1 MLINVSKEYIYNF
14 ILEEIKAWED
24 VCNGVPNLHAFEF
37 DSLEPGIEEKLT
49 ELGFYENRIAWT
61 AGIRI
66 KKLYA
71 YLEDIES
78 RGVS

>member
-1 MLINVSKEYIYNF
+1 MLINVSQDYIRDF
-14 ILEEIKAWED
+14 ILDEIKAWEE
-24 VCNGVPNLHAFEF
+24 VCGGTPNLFAFEF
-37 DSLEPGIEEKLT
+37 NPLDPKIEDKLE
-49 ELGFYENRIAWT
+49 ELGFYEDRIAWT

-66 KKLYA
+66 KELYE

>member
-1 MLINVSKEYIYNF
+1 MLINVSQDYIRDF
-14 ILEEIKAWED
+14 ILDEIKAWED
-24 VCNGVPNLHAFEF
+24 VCGTPNLHAFEF
-37 DSLEPGIEEKLT
+37 DPLEPDIEDKLT

-66 KKLYA
+66 KKLYE

>member
-1 MLINVSKEYIYNF
+1 MLINVSQDYIRNF
-14 ILEEIKAWED
+14 IHDEIKAWES
-24 VCNGVPNLHAFEF
+24 VCNGTPNLLAFEF
-37 DSLEPGIEEKLT
+37 DALEPDIEDKLT

-71 YLEDIES
+71 YLEEIES
-78 RGVS
+78 RGES